1 MNTTWILAAD
11 GTRARIFE
19 TMDGKEVHE
28 LDDLMNPHGRDQNR
42 DINTDKDLRNHGGGT
57 AAHKLAGHD
66 YEPDVSPVQHE
77 EIKFAKRI
85 GEYLDKASAEHKF
98 DELCVIAPP
107 EFMGRLRENMGQN
120 AKRASK
126 EELVKDISWFS
137 EAEVEKYVQQH
148 LH

>member
-19 TMDGKEVHE
+19 SLDGKEVHE
-28 LDDLMNPHGRDQNR
+28 LDDLMNAHGRDQSQ
-42 DINTDKDLRNHGGGT
+42 DINTDRDGRWHGGDQAGNRQS
-57 AAHKLAGHD
+57 GHD
-66 YEPDVSPVQHE
+66 YEPDVTPVKHE
-77 EIKFAKRI
+77 QIKFAKRI
-85 GEYLDKASAEHKF
+85 GEFLDKASLEKKF

-107 EFMGRLRENMGQN
+107 EFMGDLRANMGQH
-120 AKRASK
+120 AKQAIR

-137 EAEVEKYVQQH
+137 EAEVQKYVQAH